1 MAKFI
6 AIKSSAAALGG
17 GDYLFNVD
25 QIITVE
31 APSATTTTILL
42 TSSQAAE
49 DVVTITHTN
58 VGTDPSVRDAI
69 NAALTANP
77 GGVKARVQLPTGIS
91 VSQIAIA

>member
-31 APSATTTTILL
+31 APSATSTTILL
-42 TSSQAAE
+42 TSSQSTE
-49 DVVTITHTN
+49 DVVTITHTS

>member
-17 GDYLFNVD
+17 GHYLFNVD

-31 APSATTTTILL
+31 APSATSTTILL
-42 TSSQAAE
+42 TSSQSTE
-49 DVVTITHTN
+49 DVVTITHTS

-77 GGVKARVQLPTGIS
+77 GGVKAREQLPTGIS